1 MPTQNAAITARVR
14 LAEGAIVTDSYPIRP
29 VRPEEFPAFR
39 FVDDHA
45 FHVTRLLPERA
56 NLADRL
62 FEPDRSL
69 AAFDPA
75 SGAFDAPEAAPAQDG
90 DIVGTAGAFSFQMSV
105 PGAVLPV
112 AGVSYVSV
120 LPTYRRRGILRSLMR
135 RQLADIAARGE
146 EPVAALWAS
155 EAPLYGRY
163 GYGPAGSVAVFTFG
177 RGEGALTA
185 GVDES
190 LTLQLVSPGKAAAD
204 LAKVYDTV
212 RPARPGFFARDEAW
226 WDKVLFDH
234 ASDRGGFGPLR
245 CVLAADEAGP
255 RGYALYRAQGLW
267 DAAEYL
273 PAGKIVVRELIAADP
288 AAGAAL
294 WRDLLSRD
302 LVTEVLAVNRPVD
315 DPLIFQL
322 ADPRRARPH
331 TGDGLWVRLIDLSRA
346 LSSRAYSCAVD
357 VVLQVSDE
365 LLTSNAGRWRL
376 QVADPMSA
384 AGISCTRTTDP
395 ADIALD
401 VRELGAAYLGG
412 TRLGALAAAGLV
424 RELRPGTLGRLSA
437 AMSWDASPWCPAIF

>member
-1 MPTQNAAITARVR
+1 MT
-14 LAEGAIVTDSYPIRP
+14 GSYPIRP
-29 VRPEEFPAFR
+29 VRREEFQAFR

-45 FHVTRLLPERA
+45 FHVTGWLPERMA
-56 NLADRL
+56 ISLRL

-69 AAFDPA
+69 AAFEPA
-75 SGAFDAPEAAPAQDG
+75 SGAFDAPGAAPARDG
-90 DIVGTAGAFSFQMSV
+90 DIVGTAGAFSFQMTV

-163 GYGPAGSVAVFTFG
+163 GYGPAGSVAVFKFS
-177 RGEGALTA
+177 RGEGALSA

-190 LTLQLVSPGKAAAD
+190 LTLRLVSPAESLAD
-204 LAKVYDTV
+204 LTCVYDTV
-212 RPARPGFFARDEAW
+212 RPARPGFFARDDAW
-226 WDKVLFDH
+226 WDKALFDH
-234 ASDRGGFGPLR
+234 ESDRGGFGPVR
-245 CVLAADEAGP
+245 CVLAADAAGP
-255 RGYALYRAQGLW
+255 RGYALYRARGGW

-273 PAGKIVVRELIAADP
+273 PASKIVIRELVAADP

-315 DPLIFQL
+315 DPLLFQL
-322 ADPRRARPH
+322 ADPRRARPN
-331 TGDGLWVRLIDLSRA
+331 TGDGLWIRLINLSRA
-346 LSSRAYSCAVD
+346 LSSRAYSCPVD
-357 VVLQVSDE
+357 VVLEVSDE

-376 QVADPMSA
+376 RVADPVSP
-384 AGISCTRTTDP
+384 AGISCTRTNEP
-395 ADIALD
+395 ADVSLD

-424 RELRPGTLGRLSA
+424 RELRPGTLAPLSA
-437 AMSWDASPWCPAIF
+437 AMSWDPSPWCPAIF